1 MISQLCV
8 SEVQAQHGPAGS
20 SARGLQ
26 AEVSA
31 GWSELSS
38 KGSREDPASELL
50 ELLAELGSLQL

>member
-20 SARGLQ
+20 SARGSQ
-26 AEVSA
+26 AEISV

-38 KGSREDPASELL
+38 KGSGEDPTS
-50 ELLAELGSLQL
+50 ELLAEFGSLQL

>member
-20 SARGLQ
+20 SARGSQ
-26 AEVSA
+26 AEISV

-38 KGSREDPASELL
+38 KGSGEDPASELL
-50 ELLAELGSLQL
+50 AEFGSLQL